1 MSASFEMAPQMPEP
15 FEVEKRSL
23 AARLSPVGWRR
34 AFEEVIAETRRK
46 RQRAQS
52 LLLAAMAA
60 ITLVV
65 TLFFVALKFFDI
77 LSR

>member
-1 MSASFEMAPQMPEP
+1 
-15 FEVEKRSL
+15 
-23 AARLSPVGWRR
+23 
-34 AFEEVIAETRRK
+34 VIAETRRK